1 MSAFCCKPVLRNTK
15 CSVAGL
21 QKVNKNLILIAL
33 KQKIT
38 LNLNQKICKLCARAL
53 YRGNI
58 QPVKTVCKK
67 SESSVDE
74 STESDVESVCSKSS
88 LEANLNSINAV
99 ETLNNTLEQYGASPI
114 KKKRLV
120 TAKYRNKKF
129 QSLNKT
135 LNEKVFKVE
144 TTLTMDQQSKED
156 SDRFN
161 KMISNLKVKYNNSK
175 TSSERL
181 TILTLLPEDWSV
193 YKIQKEFKTTQ
204 YLAKQSK
211 ELFAEKGILSVPN
224 VQTRPGITT
233 FVLNCTIKQIMI
245 LVTYN
250 N

>member
-67 SESSVDE
+67 SESSSDSHQ

-99 ETLNNTLEQYGASPI
+99 QTLNNTLEQYGASPI

-135 LNEKVFKVE
+135 LNEKVFKVD
-144 TTLTMDQQSKED
+144 LQSKED

-211 ELFAEKGILSVPN
+211 ELFAKKGILSVPI